1 MSGAARS
8 DEGSMRVRLNMDLE
22 RRLLRDM
29 GRAIGNHHLIEDG
42 DRIMV
47 AISGGKDSYGLLV
60 LLRALQARA
69 PVSFDLLAVHL
80 DQGQPGYDGAPLE
93 RWLQA
98 EGVPYKILRENT
110 YAIVTDKIPEGKT
123 YCSLCSRL
131 RRGILYRVAGELGC
145 NKIALGHHRDDA
157 LETLLLN
164 LFFGGKLASMPPRL
178 VTDDGRFVVIRPLA
192 YAAEADLAALAEE
205 RGFPDHPLSAL
216 RLAGRGAAQAD
227 EDAARRPRAQAPDPA
242 ADDARRDRQRHPL
255 APLQPRRNN
264 SAARR
269 RIRGASAHRNAP
281 DHRLLP
287 AALIG
292 GGLCPPEK
300 VPVEQLRACITLG
313 VGPRE
318 GPPPRAQ
325 AIPGRGV
332 TLRRSRPRSPF
343 VVPAPRSCRAPS
355 WSPSA

>member
-1 MSGAARS
+1 MCT
-8 DEGSMRVRLNMDLE
+8 RLNMDLE

-69 PVSFDLLAVHL
+69 PVTFDLLAVHL

-145 NKIALGHHRDDA
+145 NKIALGHHREDA

-205 RGFPDHPLSAL
+205 RGFPIIPCRLCGSQDEAQRKQMKTLLADLERKHP
-216 RLAGRGAAQAD
+216 
-227 EDAARRPRAQAPDPA
+227 
-242 ADDARRDRQRHPL
+242 
-255 APLQPRRNN
+255 
-264 SAARR
+264 
-269 RIRGASAHRNAP
+269 
-281 DHRLLP
+281 
-287 AALIG
+287 
-292 GGLCPPEK
+292 
-300 VPVEQLRACITLG
+300 
-313 VGPRE
+313 
-318 GPPPRAQ
+318 
-325 AIPGRGV
+325 
-332 TLRRSRPRSPF
+332 TLRQTMLAAIGN
-343 VVPAPRSCRAPS
+343 VVPSHLYGRAEKTPAF
-355 WSPSA
+355 PSASEATSAIETPLIAASSLRR